1 MPNIFRLDGFSD
13 KTNQFI
19 EERIELLE
27 MKVKLFDFND
37 TEFYQ
42 LSIKNLKFNLLK
54 IPSYQENGGISS
66 KIGYFWSFLEL
77 KKVVTL
83 RFAQIGVSREQRHG
97 QARLL
102 LLYPGHYL
110 LRLTTVTE
118 PHQEKSAVFFKLYPP
133 EDQFVQK
140 KPFYSKS
147 INLILTRFFAFV
159 LIPNET

>member
-54 IPSYQENGGISS
+54 IASYQENGGI
-66 KIGYFWSFLEL
+66 
-77 KKVVTL
+77 V
-83 RFAQIGVSREQRHG
+83 A
-97 QARLL
+97 
-102 LLYPGHYL
+102 
-110 LRLTTVTE
+110 
-118 PHQEKSAVFFKLYPP
+118 KLAIF
-133 EDQFVQK
+133 DHF
-140 KPFYSKS
+140 
-147 INLILTRFFAFV
+147 
-159 LIPNET
+159 

>member
-54 IPSYQENGGISS
+54 IPSYQENGGI
-66 KIGYFWSFLEL
+66 
-77 KKVVTL
+77 V
-83 RFAQIGVSREQRHG
+83 A
-97 QARLL
+97 
-102 LLYPGHYL
+102 
-110 LRLTTVTE
+110 
-118 PHQEKSAVFFKLYPP
+118 KLAIF
-133 EDQFVQK
+133 DHF
-140 KPFYSKS
+140 
-147 INLILTRFFAFV
+147 
-159 LIPNET
+159 